1 LLLLQWLASGFGSH
15 VIWRGARVPVTL
27 DVDRISPPELE
38 TTTDVLEVSDG
49 R

>member
-1 LLLLQWLASGFGSH
+1 

-27 DVDRISPPELE
+27 DADRISPPELE